1 MLVSALAFV
10 AAPWGAAQTQP
21 VDLVLNNGAV
31 ITVDA
36 RDSVAEA
43 VAITGGK
50 IVAVGSNARVKA
62 FIGEKTQVI
71 DLHGRTATPGLIDTH
86 VHFAEAADV
95 LDLGDPS
102 IKNMADVIAKVKA
115 WADKLPPGQGV
126 RGVGWDEGKLAERR
140 YITAADLDKAAP
152 DRPVYLTHTTGHYG
166 VANSMAMKLANI
178 TKDTKD
184 PPAGTI
190 DRDQDGNPTGVFKE
204 AATGMVSRVVGN
216 SGPRESQ
223 EAQVLRIIAGFN
235 REGMT
240 GAKDLNIGQAKWDL
254 YKRLLEEGK
263 LTVRVAALWQGG
275 RTVNSVQNA
284 LQQMA
289 ALPKAPQTVG
299 DGRLVLEGLKLY
311 IDGSGGART
320 AWMYEDWNKD
330 WTGTD
335 AGNPGYP
342 TTDPAIYR
350 EQVKL
355 ITAAGWSVGTHAI
368 GDHGI
373 DVVVDAYK
381 DALEATGKK
390 GLRHSIIHGNT
401 PSDHA
406 IETMAYLQKTFD
418 AGYPEEQPPFMW
430 WIGDTYA
437 GNLGPKRAGRLE
449 PLATFLKKGVM
460 WAGGSDY
467 SVTPYAGRYGLWAS
481 VARKTLNATYGA
493 TPFGTAESVNIH
505 VALKSYTI
513 WAAHQLFLEDRI
525 GSLEPGKEADIAVWD
540 KNLYSVPTD
549 EIKNLQCELT
559 MVAGKVV
566 FTKPR

>member
-1 MLVSALAFV
+1 
-10 AAPWGAAQTQP
+10 
-21 VDLVLNNGAV
+21 
-31 ITVDA
+31 
-36 RDSVAEA
+36 
-43 VAITGGK
+43 
-50 IVAVGSNARVKA
+50 
-62 FIGEKTQVI
+62 
-71 DLHGRTATPGLIDTH
+71 
-86 VHFAEAADV
+86 
-95 LDLGDPS
+95 
-102 IKNMADVIAKVKA
+102 
-115 WADKLPPGQGV
+115 
-126 RGVGWDEGKLAERR
+126 
-140 YITAADLDKAAP
+140 
-152 DRPVYLTHTTGHYG
+152 LTHTTGHYG

>member
-1 MLVSALAFV
+1 M
-10 AAPWGAAQTQP
+10 
-21 VDLVLNNGAV
+21 
-31 ITVDA
+31 
-36 RDSVAEA
+36 
-43 VAITGGK
+43 
-50 IVAVGSNARVKA
+50 
-62 FIGEKTQVI
+62 
-71 DLHGRTATPGLIDTH
+71 
-86 VHFAEAADV
+86 
-95 LDLGDPS
+95 
-102 IKNMADVIAKVKA
+102 
-115 WADKLPPGQGV
+115 
-126 RGVGWDEGKLAERR
+126 
-140 YITAADLDKAAP
+140 
-152 DRPVYLTHTTGHYG
+152 YLTHTTGHYG
-166 VANSMAMKLANI
+166 VANSMAMRLANI

-190 DRDQDGNPTGVFKE
+190 DRDKDGNPTGVFKE

-263 LTVRVAALWQGG
+263 LTVRLAALWQGG

-289 ALPKAPQTVG
+289 PLPKAPQSKWVTG
-299 DGRLVLEGLKLY
+299 AWSSRASKLY

-335 AGNPGYP
+335 SGNPGYP

-381 DALEATGKK
+381 DAIEATGKK

-437 GNLGPKRAGRLE
+437 GNLGPNRAGRLE
-449 PLATFLKKGVM
+449 PLATFLKKGVV

-467 SVTPYAGRYGLWAS
+467 SVTPCRPAATDCGRRF
-481 VARKTLNATYGA
+481 ARKTLNAPPTAPRRSARRNPSISTSRSSRTRSGA
-493 TPFGTAESVNIH
+493 PTSCSSRTASARSRSARKRTSLSGTRTCTK
-505 VALKSYTI
+505 L
-513 WAAHQLFLEDRI
+513 
-525 GSLEPGKEADIAVWD
+525 
-540 KNLYSVPTD
+540 PTD
-549 EIKNLQCELT
+549 SIKDLKCEMTL
-559 MVAGKVV
+559 VAGKIV
-566 FTKPR
+566 FQNR